1 MRVKDDWHDNR
12 CFGSTVVGPRGQMV
26 IPAHARRELGIDAG
40 ATLLVFEFFH
50 GRGLMLLKADAA
62 EQMLGMLGERLSTF
76 EKLVKNY
83 RSKKAASGKK
93 GG

>member
-62 EQMLGMLGERLSTF
+62 EQMLGMMSEGLARI
-76 EKLVKNY
+76 EKLVKEQKVKTA
-83 RSKKAASGKK
+83 RGRKER
-93 GG
+93 